1 MKYIA
6 KLAKIIGEV
15 TTFLPLNKKMN
26 MYFKKIES
34 FISELGYSVSYRNEK
49 EGIFCIDSE
58 SDGIKSLIIG
68 VAPPILIIEQYI
80 FTLKSDDKEILKSL
94 LIKNRDIIHGAF
106 VLDEEGKK
114 VIFRYTMQ
122 IENLD
127 MNELEGGIN
136 SLSLLLGEYY
146 EQIIEFS
153 KK

>member
-1 MKYIA
+1 
-6 KLAKIIGEV
+6 
-15 TTFLPLNKKMN
+15 

-34 FISELGYSVSYRNEK
+34 YISRLGYSVSYQNEK
-49 EGIFCIDSE
+49 EGIFCIESE
-58 SDGIKSLIIG
+58 ADGIKNLIIG
-68 VAPPILIIEQYI
+68 VAPPILIVEQYL
-80 FTLKSDDKEILKSL
+80 FTLKSDDKDILKSL

-127 MNELEGGIN
+127 MNEFEGALN
-136 SLSLLLGEYY
+136 SLGLLLSEYY

>member
-1 MKYIA
+1 M
-6 KLAKIIGEV
+6 
-15 TTFLPLNKKMN
+15 

-34 FISELGYSVSYRNEK
+34 YISKLGYLVSYKNEK
-49 EGIFCIDSE
+49 QGIFCIE
-58 SDGIKSLIIG
+58 NEEEGIKNLIVG
-68 VAPPILIIEQYI
+68 VAPPIIIIEQFI
-80 FTLKSDDKEILKSL
+80 FELKSDDNEVLKSL
-94 LIKNRDIIHGAF
+94 LKKNRDIIHGAF

-127 MNELEGGIN
+127 INEFEGGLN
-136 SLSLLLGEYY
+136 SLSLLLSEYY

>member
-1 MKYIA
+1 
-6 KLAKIIGEV
+6 
-15 TTFLPLNKKMN
+15 

-34 FISELGYSVSYRNEK
+34 FISKLGYSVSYQNEK
-49 EGIFCIDSE
+49 DGIFCIE
-58 SDGIKSLIIG
+58 NEADGIKNLIIG
-68 VAPPILIIEQYI
+68 VAPPIIILEQYI
-80 FTLKSDDKEILKSL
+80 FTLKNDDKDVFKSL
-94 LIKNRDIIHGAF
+94 LKKNRDIIHGAF

-127 MNELEGGIN
+127 MNEFEGALN
-136 SLSLLLGEYY
+136 SLGLLLSEYY